1 MFGRFVSIM
10 VLIMAAIP
18 LKAAE
23 DLSSSIYSVD
33 VPEGTLNMVQEVLA
47 ESINRSQTAFV
58 SEATSPDIHL
68 LEEAEVS
75 ITFLMEGAGYKN
87 TFGYFTYDDDLNIL
101 SEQVIFNNSSATG
114 SGGTLNQGD
123 TVDLGTF
130 EAGTNIGFWVTAN
143 GYNNPDG
150 HTYYSI
156 DSLNPDGERHIAVVG
171 DPANEQVVIGFEDL
185 YGLGDR
191 DYNDVVFTYTATP
204 WEAIDL
210 SQIPAGAPEPSEN
223 AILFMTGVLAVIY
236 MYRQRRR
243 VRLQQ
248 LLTPKLAYA

>member
-1 MFGRFVSIM
+1 M
-10 VLIMAAIP
+10 
-18 LKAAE
+18 
-23 DLSSSIYSVD
+23 
-33 VPEGTLNMVQEVLA
+33 
-47 ESINRSQTAFV
+47 
-58 SEATSPDIHL
+58 
-68 LEEAEVS
+68 
-75 ITFLMEGAGYKN
+75 
-87 TFGYFTYDDDLNIL
+87 
-101 SEQVIFNNSSATG
+101 
-114 SGGTLNQGD
+114 
-123 TVDLGTF
+123 
-130 EAGTNIGFWVTAN
+130 
-143 GYNNPDG
+143 
-150 HTYYSI
+150 
-156 DSLNPDGERHIAVVG
+156 
-171 DPANEQVVIGFEDL
+171 IGFEDL